1 MKALR
6 VVMLPM
12 VLLFVSGAVLADS
25 DDKNSED
32 WKDFSAM
39 MTERSKMLRS
49 TMMMLRETMQIVKDM
64 NHHPSA
70 ADKEKLE
77 KMIDETNTLMEHEA
91 ETGKK
96 MMKKWKKE
104 DWGDKRGSGDM

>member
-12 VLLFVSGAVLADS
+12 VMLFASGAVLADS
-25 DDKNSED
+25 DENNDEN
-32 WKDFSAM
+32 WNDFSAM
-39 MTERSKMLRS
+39 MTERSKMLRT

-70 ADKEKLE
+70 ADKEKLA
-77 KMIDETNTLMEHEA
+77 KMIDETNGLMEHEA
-91 ETGKK
+91 ELGKK

-104 DWGDKRGSGDM
+104 DWGDKGGRDGM

>member
-6 VVMLPM
+6 IVILPM
-12 VLLFVSGAVLADS
+12 VMLFASGAVLADN

-49 TMMMLRETMQIVKDM
+49 TMMMVRETMKIVRDM

-70 ADKEKLE
+70 ADKEKLN
-77 KMIDETNTLMEHEA
+77 KMIDEVGDLMEHEA
-91 ETGKK
+91 DVGKK

-104 DWGDKRGSGDM
+104 DWGGKRGSDDM